1 MIHRRRWRS
10 TALADLTLS
19 ATAGGDGPGSRPASE
34 ALRFAM
40 TVLEGWEYRC
50 SGGDG
55 MLLDQ
60 KVGRGGDSRGKFRLS
75 EVGILYYV
83 IYVIY
88 VVY

>member
-1 MIHRRRWRS
+1 
-10 TALADLTLS
+10 
-19 ATAGGDGPGSRPASE
+19 
-34 ALRFAM
+34 M

-75 EVGILYYV
+75 EVGRLYYV

-88 VVY
+88 VIYYQSLAMRGPRILVFKIFYFSIGRRRILIR